1 MSVQLCISF
10 PGRETECIPVSGQR
24 TFEDWLVGEVGKKHG
39 FKFFA
44 GPCPLFVWDNEHLE
58 QAIAELM
65 IVREEKRRQL
75 EQYPDVSDEDKAYE
89 VGNWDRIITR
99 LKQLRDEAGWEAD
112 FG

>member
-44 GPCPLFVWDNEHLE
+44 GPCPLFVWDNE
-58 QAIAELM
+58 Q
-65 IVREEKRRQL
+65 
-75 EQYPDVSDEDKAYE
+75 DKAYE

-99 LKQLRDEAGWEAD
+99 LKQLRDEEGWQAD

>member
-1 MSVQLCISF
+1 MRVAVCC
-10 PGRETECIPVSGQR
+10 GA
-24 TFEDWLVGEVGKKHG
+24 EDRDAASHEARGAA
-39 FKFFA
+39 F
-44 GPCPLFVWDNEHLE
+44 LE